1 MGADRASSTNK
12 HGAATPSDSFTRST
26 TIDFCRFRKKQY
38 TRTESSKNPGS
49 RRVIL
54 L

>member
-26 TIDFCRFRKKQY
+26 IMDFFCRFRNKQ
-38 TRTESSKNPGS
+38 
-49 RRVIL
+49 
-54 L
+54 